1 MENRIGIG
9 VSARFGYLLPDER
22 RPDVQLQGI
31 CRALS

>member
-9 VSARFGYLLPDER
+9 VRARFGLLPDER